1 MGGAAKAF
9 IPQLQTSYLKSLVD
23 PNQQVRSQA
32 VIGIIELVE
41 LSPRVDPVFNE
52 IHSSIKKNEEPLL
65 RNSLLE
71 VVDSKPHPL
80 D

>member
-52 IHSSIKKNEEPLL
+52 IHSSIKKNEDPLL

-71 VVDSKPHPL
+71 VANSKPHPL

>member
-23 PNQQVRSQA
+23 PNQQVRAQA

-52 IHSSIKKNEEPLL
+52 IHSSIKKNEDPLL

-71 VVDSKPHPL
+71 VVTSKPHPL

>member
-52 IHSSIKKNEEPLL
+52 IHSSIKKNEDPLL

-71 VVDSKPHPL
+71 VATSKLNPL

>member
-52 IHSSIKKNEEPLL
+52 IHSSIKKNEDPLL

-71 VVDSKPHPL
+71 VATSKPHPL

>member
-52 IHSSIKKNEEPLL
+52 IHSSIKKNEDPLL

-71 VVDSKPHPL
+71 VTTSKPHPL